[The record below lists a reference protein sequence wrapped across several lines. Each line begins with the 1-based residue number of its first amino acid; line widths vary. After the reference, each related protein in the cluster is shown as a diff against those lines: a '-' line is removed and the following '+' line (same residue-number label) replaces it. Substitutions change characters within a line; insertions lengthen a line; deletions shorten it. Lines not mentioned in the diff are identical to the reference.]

1 MPAPIWPLDLPQRPL
16 RSGYS
21 DKLPNNQLRSEMDS
35 GPDKVR
41 GKGKAEAEVD
51 TVTYVLRDSQRD
63 LFKSFVRDTLQ
74 GGVLCFD
81 WPHPTLRRY
90 VRARLVASSDSLV
103 SIQPYGNTLAWQTTL
118 TVEYWPDAIIA

>member
-1 MPAPIWPLDLPQRPL
+1 M
-16 RSGYS
+16 
-21 DKLPNNQLRSEMDS
+21 PNNQLRSEMDS

-41 GKGKAEAEVD
+41 GKGKAEVEVD
-51 TVTYVLRDSQRD
+51 TVTYVLKNAQRD

-81 WPHPTLRRY
+81 WPHPTLGRY
-90 VRARLVASSDSLV
+90 VRARIVASSDSLT

-118 TVEYWPDAIIA
+118 TVEYWPNAAIA

>member
-1 MPAPIWPLDLPQRPL
+1 
-16 RSGYS
+16 
-21 DKLPNNQLRSEMDS
+21 MDS

-51 TVTYVLRDSQRD
+51 TVTYVLKNAQRD

-81 WPHPTLRRY
+81 WPHPTLGRY
-90 VRARLVASSDSLV
+90 VRARIVASSDSLA

-118 TVEYWPDAIIA
+118 TVEYWPDAVIA

>member
-1 MPAPIWPLDLPQRPL
+1 MLVPIWPLDLPQKPL

-41 GKGKAEAEVD
+41 GKGKAEVEVD
-51 TVTYVLRDSQRD
+51 TVTYVLKNAQRD
-63 LFKSFVRDTLQ
+63 LFKIFVRDTLQ

-81 WPHPTLRRY
+81 WPHPTLGRY
-90 VRARLVASSDSLV
+90 VRARIVASSDSLV